1 MYERYGPRLKA
12 EGGIAAKKKRG
23 AIGDSWWSQRFVA
36 ALEALGNASRLHR
49 GKSYARSGQ
58 VLELHLLPGLVRARV
73 QGSRP
78 RPYEVRIHLPTL
90 TPAQWAAV
98 DEALASKALYA
109 ASLLAG
115 EMPREIEDVFRE
127 AGQPLF
133 PAKPSELKTECSC
146 PDYANPCKH
155 VAATYYILAERFD
168 EDPFSILAWRG
179 RERES
184 LMEALRARRSVQSEP
199 DPVVEAPAEP
209 LSLEG
214 FWSASPE
221 ALALR
226 FRPDLESQ
234 VRALGPLVAGGRDL
248 APQLVPLL
256 QAISRGARKKALQ

>member
-1 MYERYGPRLKA
+1 MFEKYGPRLPAKN
-12 EGGIAAKKKRG
+12 GIAAKKKRG

-36 ALEALGNASRLHR
+36 ALEALGNPSRLHR

-58 VLELHLLPGLVRARV
+58 VLELLLQPGLVSARV

-90 TPAQWAAV
+90 TQAQWEAV
-98 DEALASKALYA
+98 DEALGRKALYA

-115 EMPREIEDVFRE
+115 EMPREIEDVFHE
-127 AGQPLF
+127 VGQPLF
-133 PAKPSELKTECSC
+133 PSKPAEIVTECSC

-155 VAATYYILAERFD
+155 VAATYYILAEKFD

-179 RERES
+179 REREA
-184 LMEALRARRSVQSEP
+184 LMEALRAQRT
-199 DPVVEAPAEP
+199 VEAPAVEVVPEEP

-214 FWSASPE
+214 FWEASPE

-234 VRALGPLVAGGRDL
+234 VRAPAPLVSGGRDL
-248 APQLVPLL
+248 APAIGALL
-256 QAISRGARKKALQ
+256 QAISKGARKKALL

>member
-1 MYERYGPRLKA
+1 MFEKYGPRLKA
-12 EGGIAAKKKRG
+12 KGGIAAKKKRG
-23 AIGDSWWSQRFVA
+23 AIGDTWWSQRFVA
-36 ALEALGNASRLHR
+36 ALEALGNPSRLHR

-58 VLELHLLPGLVRARV
+58 VLELHLLPGLVSARV

-90 TPAQWAAV
+90 TASQWTAV

-127 AGQPLF
+127 VGQPLF
-133 PAKPSELKTECSC
+133 PSKPSEIVTECSC

-179 RERES
+179 REREA
-184 LMEALRARRSVQSEP
+184 LMEALRARRSEQ
-199 DPVVEAPAEP
+199 APAVRVAPEEP
-209 LSLEG
+209 LPLEG
-214 FWSASPE
+214 FWEASPE
-221 ALALR
+221 VLALR
-226 FRPDLESQ
+226 FRPDLDGG
-234 VRALGPLVAGGRDL
+234 VRALSPLVSGGKDL
-248 APQLVPLL
+248 APALTSLL
-256 QAISRGARKKALQ
+256 QAVSKAARKRALA